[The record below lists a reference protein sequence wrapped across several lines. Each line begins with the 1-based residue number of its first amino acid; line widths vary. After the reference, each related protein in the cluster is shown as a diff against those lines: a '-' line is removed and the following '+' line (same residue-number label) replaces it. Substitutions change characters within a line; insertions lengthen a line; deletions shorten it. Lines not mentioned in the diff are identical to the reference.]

1 MKLRRLFST
10 CCMTLCLLASSWA
23 SAQQLP
29 PSVVVRVAQL
39 EIDPQ
44 QLERYSQIVKEEMDI
59 SARDEPG
66 VIAIYSVAEKEQP
79 NKLHFF
85 EIYADEQAYKTHIA
99 SAHFR
104 HYVEET
110 RTMIVSRKLIETTP
124 VQLSVK

>member
-1 MKLRRLFST
+1 MKIRRLFST
-10 CCMTLCLLASSWA
+10 CSMTLCLLASSWA

-29 PSVVVRVAQL
+29 PSVVIRVAQL

-85 EIYADEQAYKTHIA
+85 EIYADEQAYKAHIA
-99 SAHFR
+99 SAHFK
-104 HYVEET
+104 HYVEAT